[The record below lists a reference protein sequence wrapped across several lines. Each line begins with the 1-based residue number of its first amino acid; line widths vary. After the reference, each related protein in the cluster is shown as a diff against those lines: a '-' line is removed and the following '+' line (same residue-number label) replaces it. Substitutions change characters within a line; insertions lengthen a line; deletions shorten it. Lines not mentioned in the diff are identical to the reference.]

1 MTDLDHRAGL
11 CSPVMLSGEKA
22 FSPIRACSHPHPP
35 GSGRLEAAHG
45 RHAAHCRSRRCK
57 PTWPASH
64 YLDYATGSFVHADL
78 KRE

>member
-11 CSPVMLSGEKA
+11 CSPVTLSGKKA
-22 FSPIRACSHPHPP
+22 FSPIRAYSHPHPP

-45 RHAAHCRSRRCK
+45 RRTAYCRSRSQ
-57 PTWPASH
+57 PTWPASL
-64 YLDYATGSFVHADL
+64 YLDPRPAPFVHADL